1 MKKPW
6 GGRFKEGT
14 AKTLEK
20 FSESISFDQRLWKE
34 DIEGSR
40 AHAKMLCKQGI
51 ITEEEL
57 RQILEGLS
65 EIEREITEGRFQ
77 FREEL
82 EDIHMNI
89 ERALIERVGSAGA
102 KLHTARSRNDQVAT
116 DLRLYL
122 RKRVSELIDLTG
134 ELEKTLVTLAEKN
147 IDTLMPGYT
156 HLQKAQPV
164 LLSHHLLAYAWSFER
179 DRDRLKETLRRINLC
194 PLGAGALS
202 GTTLPIDRH
211 YTAKELGFSEPV
223 PNSMDAVSDRDFV
236 LDLLYAGAVI
246 MMHLSR
252 IAEEIILWATDEFK
266 FIELPDRF
274 STGSSM
280 MPQKK
285 NPDPAELIRG
295 KTGRVYG
302 NLISLLTTLKGLP
315 LTYNRDMQ
323 EDKEPLFDTLDTVTM
338 SLRIMIEML
347 PEISFNKERMK
358 EACSGGYITATDL
371 AEYLVK
377 KGVPFRNAHEITGNI
392 VLYSIERGK
401 ALTELTIEE
410 FKKFSEKIE
419 KDVYEILTPEG
430 SVRSKVSFGSTSKE
444 SVKEQIRILKRRLK
458 EGVKI

>member
-6 GGRFKEGT
+6 GGRFKVGT
-14 AKTLEK
+14 AKTLEE
-20 FSESISFDQRLWKE
+20 FSQSISFDRRLWQE

-57 RQILEGLS
+57 KQILKGLA
-65 EIEREITEGRFQ
+65 EIEREIKEGKFQ
-77 FREEL
+77 FKEEL

-89 ERALIERVGSAGA
+89 ERALIEKTGSAGA
-102 KLHTARSRNDQVAT
+102 KIHTARSRNDQVAT

-122 RKRVSELIDLTG
+122 RKRVNELIELT
-134 ELEKTLVTLAEKN
+134 EKLEKTLVNVAEKN
-147 IDTLMPGYT
+147 IDTIMPGYT

-164 LLSHHLLAYAWSFER
+164 LLAHHLLAYAWMLER
-179 DRDRLKETLRRINLC
+179 DRERLKEALKRLNLC
-194 PLGAGALS
+194 PLGAGALAGS
-202 GTTLPIDRH
+202 SLPIDRH
-211 YTAKELGFSEPV
+211 YTAKELGFEEPI

-236 LDLLYAGAVI
+236 LDVLYCGAML

-252 IAEEIILWATDEFK
+252 LAEEIILWATDEFR
-266 FIELPDRF
+266 FIELPDKF

-302 NLISLLTTLKGLP
+302 NLLSMLTTMKGLP

-323 EDKEPLFDTLDTVTM
+323 EDKEPVFDTIDTVIM
-338 SLRIMIEML
+338 SLRVITEML
-347 PEISFNKERMK
+347 PEIKFNKERMK
-358 EACSGGYITATDL
+358 EACGSGYITATDI

-377 KGVPFRNAHEITGNI
+377 KGVPFRNAHEITGKI
-392 VLYSIERGK
+392 VLYCIEKGKNLNELSIK
-401 ALTELTIEE
+401 ELR
-410 FKKFSEKIE
+410 KFSSKIE
-419 KDVYEILTPEG
+419 KDLYAILTPEG
-430 SVRSKVSFGSTSKE
+430 SIDSKSSYGSTSKK
-444 SVKEQIRILKRRLK
+444 SVKEQIRMLRKRLK
-458 EGVKI
+458 E